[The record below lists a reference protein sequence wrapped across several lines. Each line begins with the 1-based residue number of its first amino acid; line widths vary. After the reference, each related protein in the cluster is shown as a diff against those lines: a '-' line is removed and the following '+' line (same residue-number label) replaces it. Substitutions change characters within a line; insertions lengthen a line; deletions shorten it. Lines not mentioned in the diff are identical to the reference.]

1 MAWRIQENVSVL
13 HKELAIQVKAFLQSQ
28 NYG

>member
-13 HKELAIQVKAFLQSQ
+13 HKELAIRMKAIPQSQ